1 MAKRDPAQT
10 DALSQAT
17 TQTNAAATDRHW
29 RTRFLDHLAESSNVT
44 RSAEHAGIEIS
55 RVYRL
60 RRAQPDFARAWQVA
74 LSEGYTHL
82 EMEVL
87 RRLREGD
94 FKTSDGEKFD
104 FANAIRLLA
113 AHRDSASATQSRG
126 RDVRYA
132 PRSTA
137 RSRKSGAASPRK
149 NLVNRAPDERLLRM
163 AHRCRTRSADTAC
176 RPAQPGGTKQ
186 L

>member
-10 DALSQAT
+10 TAVTPEANS
-17 TQTNAAATDRHW
+17 AATDRHW

-44 RSAEHAGIEIS
+44 RSAEHAGIDLS

-60 RRAQPDFARAWQVA
+60 RRAQPDFARAWQNA
-74 LSEGYTHL
+74 LTEGYTHL

-94 FKTSDGEKFD
+94 FKTADGEKFD

-113 AHRDSASATQSRG
+113 AHRDAAASSQSKA
-126 RDVRYA
+126 RDV
-132 PRSTA
+132 
-137 RSRKSGAASPRK
+137 
-149 NLVNRAPDERLLRM
+149 
-163 AHRCRTRSADTAC
+163 SADEVRASID
-176 RPAQPGGTKQ
+176 RKIEEIRRRIAKEKQAEAGG
-186 L
+186 

>member
-10 DALSQAT
+10 DAPIQTATPAPTQA
-17 TQTNAAATDRHW
+17 NAPATDRHW
-29 RTRFLDHLAESSNVT
+29 RTRFLDHLSESSNVT

-74 LSEGYTHL
+74 LTEGYSHL

-94 FKTSDGEKFD
+94 FKTGDGEKFD
-104 FANAIRLLA
+104 FASAIRLLA
-113 AHRDSASATQSRG
+113 AHRDCATTGQSRE
-126 RDVRYA
+126 RDVSAAEVRA
-132 PRSTA
+132 SID
-137 RSRKSGAASPRK
+137 RKIEEIR
-149 NLVNRAPDERLLRM
+149 RRM
-163 AHRCRTRSADTAC
+163 NKDK
-176 RPAQPGGTKQ
+176 PGGKTA
-186 L
+186 

>member
-10 DALSQAT
+10 DALSQAA
-17 TQTNAAATDRHW
+17 TQTGAAATDRHW
-29 RTRFLDHLAESSNVT
+29 RTRFLDHLAESSNVS

-60 RRAQPDFARAWQVA
+60 RRAQPEFARQWQVA
-74 LSEGYTHL
+74 LTEGYTHL

-94 FKTSDGEKFD
+94 FKTGDGEKFD

-113 AHRDSASATQSRG
+113 AHRNTAASSQSKA
-126 RDVRYA
+126 RDV
-132 PRSTA
+132 
-137 RSRKSGAASPRK
+137 
-149 NLVNRAPDERLLRM
+149 
-163 AHRCRTRSADTAC
+163 SADEVRASID
-176 RPAQPGGTKQ
+176 RKIEEIRRRIAKEKQAEAGGA
-186 L
+186 

>member
-1 MAKRDPAQT
+1 MAKREPART
-10 DALSQAT
+10 DALSQAS
-17 TQTNAAATDRHW
+17 TQTPSQAPSQANATATDRHW

-60 RRAQPDFARAWQVA
+60 RRAQPEFARAWQVA

-113 AHRDSASATQSRG
+113 AHRDAASITQSRG
-126 RDVRYA
+126 HDVSAAEVRA
-132 PRSTA
+132 SID
-137 RSRKSGAASPRK
+137 RKIEEIRRRVAKEKTGQ
-149 NLVNRAPDERLLRM
+149 E
-163 AHRCRTRSADTAC
+163 SA
-176 RPAQPGGTKQ
+176 
-186 L
+186 